1 MAWPGQVSH
10 QVRFGE
16 FQLDLQTAELLRNG
30 HKLILQDQPFQVL
43 TTLLQRPGQLVTR
56 EELKGTLWPSDTF
69 VDFDHG
75 VYNAVQKLRDALND
89 SAENP
94 RFI

>member
-43 TTLLQRPGQLVTR
+43 MTLL
-56 EELKGTLWPSDTF
+56 
-69 VDFDHG
+69 
-75 VYNAVQKLRDALND
+75 
-89 SAENP
+89 
-94 RFI
+94 